1 MCTTCGCGHSGPH
14 MHEHVDADGNVTLTV
29 HDHDHD
35 HEHDHGHTHD
45 HEHAHAHPHDHSH
58 GHDHPA
64 HSHDADMSA
73 GRAISI
79 EEDILA
85 RNDAVAAKNRA
96 LFAKLGAL
104 ALNLVSS
111 PGSGKTELL
120 CATLKALSDVPTM
133 VIEGDQ
139 ETDND
144 ADRIRATGTRALQI
158 NTGKGCHLDA
168 AMIERALD
176 ALKKIDLLPYVLF
189 DAERAAANVLRVN
202 PRAKVLQLS
211 ATTGEGL
218 EKWLAW
224 VKAQLVLASL

>member
-35 HEHDHGHTHD
+35 HDHGHTHD

-120 CATLKALSDVPTM
+120 CATLKALSEVPTM
-133 VIEGDQ
+133 VGTSESALSVAQRSSVFPDPGL
-139 ETDND
+139 ET
-144 ADRIRATGTRALQI
+144 R
-158 NTGKGCHLDA
+158 
-168 AMIERALD
+168 
-176 ALKKIDLLPYVLF
+176 
-189 DAERAAANVLRVN
+189 
-202 PRAKVLQLS
+202 LS
-211 ATTGEGL
+211 ASAPS
-218 EKWLAW
+218 LA
-224 VKAQLVLASL
+224 KRARFLAATASLRARMSSSIEMARPADISASCECAGWSCP